1 MMARKSGTELP
12 VSVASDMAPKTTDS
26 GTIQVQPV
34 RRFMDGDIFRT
45 PTDDPFHVSRLRA
58 AELKGNGL
66 VTIVGEVPD
75 NKMDR
80 PPETKG

>member
-1 MMARKSGTELP
+1 MARKKVDESTASVDGNLSP
-12 VSVASDMAPKTTDS
+12 VPDF

-45 PTDDPFHVSRLRA
+45 PADDPFHVSRLRA

-75 NKMDR
+75 NKMNR
-80 PPETKG
+80 APETKG

>member
-1 MMARKSGTELP
+1 MMARKNVAESTASVNENLSP
-12 VSVASDMAPKTTDS
+12 VPDS
-26 GTIQVQPV
+26 GAIQVQPV

-66 VTIVGEVPD
+66 VTIVGEAPD
-75 NKMDR
+75 NKMNR
-80 PPETKG
+80 APETKG

>member
-1 MMARKSGTELP
+1 MARKNVAESP
-12 VSVASDMAPKTTDS
+12 VSEGRKAAPVPTES
-26 GTIQVQPV
+26 GTIQVMPV

-45 PTDDPFHVSRLRA
+45 PADDPFHVSRLRA

-75 NKMDR
+75 NKMNR
-80 PPETKG
+80 AHETKG

>member
-1 MMARKSGTELP
+1 MARKNAAESSVSDGRNVAPEPTE
-12 VSVASDMAPKTTDS
+12 S
-26 GTIQVQPV
+26 GTIQVQSV

-45 PTDDPFHVSRLRA
+45 PADDPFQVSRLRA

-66 VTIVGEVPD
+66 VTITGEVPE

-80 PPETKG
+80 APETKG

>member
-1 MMARKSGTELP
+1 MMARKNVAEFTASVNDNLSP
-12 VSVASDMAPKTTDS
+12 VPDS

-45 PTDDPFHVSRLRA
+45 PADDPFHVSRLRA

-66 VTIVGEVPD
+66 VTIVGEAPD
-75 NKMDR
+75 NKMNR
-80 PPETKG
+80 APETKG

>member
-1 MMARKSGTELP
+1 MARKKVDESTASVDGNLSP
-12 VSVASDMAPKTTDS
+12 VPDF

-45 PTDDPFHVSRLRA
+45 PADDPFQVSRLRA

-75 NKMDR
+75 NKMNR
-80 PPETKG
+80 APETKG

>member
-1 MMARKSGTELP
+1 MAEPSVPDGVNAAPELTE
-12 VSVASDMAPKTTDS
+12 S

-45 PTDDPFHVSRLRA
+45 PDDDPFHVSRLRA

-75 NKMDR
+75 NKMNR
-80 PPETKG
+80 APETKG

>member
-1 MMARKSGTELP
+1 MVADRLYPTVKNAAPEPTE
-12 VSVASDMAPKTTDS
+12 A

-34 RRFMDGDIFRT
+34 RRLWMAIFSGRPPMILFM
-45 PTDDPFHVSRLRA
+45 SLAYCA

-75 NKMDR
+75 NKMNR
-80 PPETKG
+80 APETKG

>member
-1 MMARKSGTELP
+1 MARKKVDESTASVDGNLSP
-12 VSVASDMAPKTTDS
+12 VPDF

-45 PTDDPFHVSRLRA
+45 PADDPFHVSRLRA

-66 VTIVGEVPD
+66 VTIVGDVPD
-75 NKMDR
+75 NKMNR
-80 PPETKG
+80 APETKG

>member
-1 MMARKSGTELP
+1 MVRKNVAEASEPDGVNAAPEPTE
-12 VSVASDMAPKTTDS
+12 S

-45 PTDDPFHVSRLRA
+45 PADDPFQVSRLRA

-75 NKMDR
+75 NKMNR
-80 PPETKG
+80 TPETKG

>member
-1 MMARKSGTELP
+1 MARKNVDEPS
-12 VSVASDMAPKTTDS
+12 VSDGKNAAPEPTDA

-34 RRFMDGDIFRT
+34 RRFMDSDIFRT
-45 PTDDPFHVSRLRA
+45 PADDPFHVSRLRA

-75 NKMDR
+75 NKMNR
-80 PPETKG
+80 APETKG

>member
-1 MMARKSGTELP
+1 MAKKSVTESPVPGGGNTVPELTESGTVL
-12 VSVASDMAPKTTDS
+12 
-26 GTIQVQPV
+26 VQPV

-45 PTDDPFHVSRLRA
+45 PVDDPFHASRLRA
-58 AELKGNGL
+58 ADLKGNGL

-80 PPETKG
+80 APETKG

>member
-1 MMARKSGTELP
+1 MARKNVAESTA
-12 VSVASDMAPKTTDS
+12 SVNDNLSPAPDS

-45 PTDDPFHVSRLRA
+45 PADDPFHVSRLRA

-66 VTIVGEVPD
+66 VTIVGEAPD
-75 NKMDR
+75 NKMNR
-80 PPETKG
+80 APETKG

>member
-1 MMARKSGTELP
+1 MARKNVAEPSVSDGKNVAPELTE
-12 VSVASDMAPKTTDS
+12 A

-45 PTDDPFHVSRLRA
+45 PVDDPFHVSRLRA

-66 VTIVGEVPD
+66 VAIVGEVPD
-75 NKMDR
+75 NKMNR
-80 PPETKG
+80 APETKG

>member
-1 MMARKSGTELP
+1 MSEPSVPDGVNAAPELTE
-12 VSVASDMAPKTTDS
+12 S

-45 PTDDPFHVSRLRA
+45 PADDPFHVSRLRA

-75 NKMDR
+75 NKMNR
-80 PPETKG
+80 APETKG

>member
-1 MMARKSGTELP
+1 MARKNVDEPSVSDGKNAAPEPTE
-12 VSVASDMAPKTTDS
+12 A

-45 PTDDPFHVSRLRA
+45 PADDPFMSLAYVLPSS
-58 AELKGNGL
+58 KDNGL

-75 NKMDR
+75 NKMNR
-80 PPETKG
+80 APETKG

>member
-1 MMARKSGTELP
+1 MARKNVAEPSVSDGINAAPEPTE
-12 VSVASDMAPKTTDS
+12 S

-34 RRFMDGDIFRT
+34 RRFIDGDIFRT
-45 PTDDPFHVSRLRA
+45 PADDPFHVSRLRA

-75 NKMDR
+75 NKLNR
-80 PPETKG
+80 APETKG

>member
-1 MMARKSGTELP
+1 MARKNVAEPSVPDGVNAAPELIE
-12 VSVASDMAPKTTDS
+12 S

-45 PTDDPFHVSRLRA
+45 PADDPFHVSRLRA

-66 VTIVGEVPD
+66 VIIVGEVPD
-75 NKMDR
+75 NKMNR
-80 PPETKG
+80 APETKG

>member
-1 MMARKSGTELP
+1 MMARKNVAESTASVDGNLSP
-12 VSVASDMAPKTTDS
+12 VPDF

-45 PTDDPFHVSRLRA
+45 PADDPFHVSRLRA

-75 NKMDR
+75 NKMNR
-80 PPETKG
+80 APETKG

>member
-1 MMARKSGTELP
+1 MARKNVAEPSVPDGVNAAPELTE
-12 VSVASDMAPKTTDS
+12 S

-45 PTDDPFHVSRLRA
+45 PDDDPFHVSRLRA

-75 NKMDR
+75 NK
-80 PPETKG
+80 